1 MFIAG
6 QVGGKMATERFP
18 VERAA
23 FRLDDG
29 NEFTAEIRMIQS
41 EDDGGMYA
49 GMRGQ
54 RRFHLLRIDIV
65 AA

>member
-6 QVGGKMATERFP
+6 QVGGKMAIKRCP
-18 VERAA
+18 VKRAA

-29 NEFTAEIRMIQS
+29 NEFAAEIRMIQS
-41 EDDGGMYA
+41 EDESGVYA
-49 GMRGQ
+49 GMGGQ
-54 RRFHLLRIDIV
+54 RRFHLLRIDVV